1 MGFVTKIFFLS
12 LRAPFWVG
20 KIGAAGVCLFPF
32 DQVEPAEAVLR
43 THGRVLNSSSGA
55 AVALRQPPKHFR
67 FSCFEKIQLLFFFPP
82 PLFGQPGGQICSHLL
97 QVPPRNTGKRL
108 VSLALPGLLPS
119 PSSRQLF
126 SVRVAALRPLQAS
139 HECFFQSIHINR
151 GSCVTHIFSFAPAA
165 ASSRWCVNPSV
176 RLSLSCIVRFV
187 HGGLCTDCV
196 LIDYPAQ

>member
-67 FSCFEKIQLLFFFPP
+67 FSCFEKIQLFFFPRR
-82 PLFGQPGGQICSHLL
+82 LCS
-97 QVPPRNTGKRL
+97 
-108 VSLALPGLLPS
+108 VSLGGRFVPICFRFPQGTRGSASFLLPS
-119 PSSRQLF
+119 P
-126 SVRVAALRPLQAS
+126 AS
-139 HECFFQSIHINR
+139 CHRHLL
-151 GSCVTHIFSFAPAA
+151 
-165 ASSRWCVNPSV
+165 ASSSASE
-176 RLSLSCIVRFV
+176 SLLCGHFRPRMSASFSRFISTEALV
-187 HGGLCTDCV
+187 SHISLV
-196 LIDYPAQ
+196 LLPPPHHPDGV